1 MRTATDA
8 DVDAIT
14 ETIAR
19 AFADDPAWG
28 PVLTRADGGTDHRL
42 PFWRHFAEGGIPLG
56 ATYRTDDG
64 GAVALWIPP
73 GADEMTEQQVESL
86 TALVSATF
94 PAEHA
99 DAMFA
104 LWDRFDETHPQ
115 DEPHM
120 YLSLLAT
127 HPDHRGRGI
136 AQQLVRE
143 NLERFDGQGLPTY
156 LESTNP
162 LNDAR
167 YERLGFR
174 RTGGFAGWGDGVITT
189 MWRPVGG

>member
-1 MRTATDA
+1 MIVATAGDA
-8 DVDAIT
+8 EAVA
-14 ETIAR
+14 ETIAL
-19 AFADDPAWG
+19 AFAGDPAWG
-28 PVLTRADGGTDHRL
+28 PALTLPSGEVAHHL

-73 GADEMTEQQVESL
+73 GEDEMSEAHVESL
-86 TALVSATF
+86 TALVEATF
-94 PAEHA
+94 PADHA
-99 DAMFA
+99 AAMFA
-104 LWDRFDETHPQ
+104 LWERFDELHPQ
-115 DEPHM
+115 TEPHM

-143 NLERFDGQGLPTY
+143 NLASFDAQGLPAY

-162 LNDAR
+162 VNDAR

-174 RTGGFAGWGDGVITT
+174 RTGEFAGWGDGVITQ